1 MSKRGRETG
10 IDTGEEEVKK
20 RKNATKDMDNDKHD
34 KESDLY
40 WATWQLI
47 DPLLPTGG
55 FAHSCGLEAA
65 AHAGLVKGKYCISQ
79 IPRLFDH
86 TILTLFFKIGKRK
99 RKSRRLRGEKTR
111 KRSRRKFDSGART
124 RLATPCPEFWP
135 KRWTPC
141 TRAAATSRAWATTA
155 SWACSL

>member
-10 IDTGEEEVKK
+10 IDTGEEAGKK

-34 KESDLY
+34 KESDFS

-86 TILTLFFKIGKRK
+86 TILTLFFKTQKRPK
-99 RKSRRLRGEKTR
+99 AFTR
-111 KRSRRKFDSGART
+111 KGAGRRRRTGWGRRGGRGRSLVFCKF
-124 RLATPCPEFWP
+124 E
-135 KRWTPC
+135 
-141 TRAAATSRAWATTA
+141 
-155 SWACSL
+155 

>member
-1 MSKRGRETG
+1 MSKRGREIG

-34 KESDLY
+34 KESDFS

-86 TILTLFFKIGKRK
+86 TILTLFFKTQAGT
-99 RKSRRLRGEKTR
+99 RGR
-111 KRSRRKFDSGART
+111 GGAGRRKVVSISHLPHSAD
-124 RLATPCPEFWP
+124 
-135 KRWTPC
+135 
-141 TRAAATSRAWATTA
+141 
-155 SWACSL
+155 